1 MLFLSINNIFFKFR
15 SAELSNISKEAE
27 SLTQLGNT
35 QHYKIYPSY
44 WNLPAFV
51 PTLDN
56 GT

>member
-44 WNLPAFV
+44 WKLPAFV